1 MKMLRAKFALAT
13 KRLNSK
19 DFGMAVM
26 RNVLPA
32 YLNLRNGY
40 VPGLLGFGQFK
51 PKIAEKALR
60 VVHAAAFLTALL
72 GHEGQKIFWMS
83 DHDAICPDAEAHKR
97 LLQLFHNVLTLY
109 TNAPVW
115 ADWRRASV

>member
-1 MKMLRAKFALAT
+1 MIRIERTVIVDRRVLSLFGPQDRSTGLALSQ
-13 KRLNSK
+13 RLE
-19 DFGMAVM
+19 DQ
-26 RNVLPA
+26 
-32 YLNLRNGY
+32 
-40 VPGLLGFGQFK
+40 GFGQFK

-72 GHEGQKIFWMS
+72 GHEGRKIFWMS